1 MQEEQY
7 YMVFG
12 RKDGEPYRFI
22 IDPKGGEIILAAS
35 EQAEPELGNWY
46 RSREGGV

>member
-1 MQEEQY
+1 MAEETY

-22 IDPKGGEIILAAS
+22 IEPKGGEIIFAAS
-35 EQAEPELGNWY
+35 EREEPELGNWY
-46 RSREGGV
+46 K